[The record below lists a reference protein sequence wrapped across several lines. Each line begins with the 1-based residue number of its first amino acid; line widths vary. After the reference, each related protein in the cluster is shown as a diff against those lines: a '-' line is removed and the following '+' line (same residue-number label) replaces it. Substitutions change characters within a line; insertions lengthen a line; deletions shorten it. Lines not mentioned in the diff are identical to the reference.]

1 MKFPMFDVHDQ
12 PDQNVTAERR
22 NISTV
27 PTQAL
32 MLLND
37 EFVLQQSRFLADRV
51 AHEAGSDLSAE
62 VKLLYKV
69 ALSRQPTEKELR
81 DDLDFVNHEQ
91 STQAAQAGDSGGV
104 GKAVEDTR
112 LRAMSRLV
120 HVMLNSNEFVYIN

>member
-1 MKFPMFDVHDQ
+1 MLDVHDQ
-12 PDQNVTAERR
+12 PDPNVTAERR

-37 EFVLQQSRFLADRV
+37 EFVLLQSRFLAERV
-51 AHEAGSDLSAE
+51 LHEAGSNPPAQ
-62 VKLLYKV
+62 VKLLYKI

-81 DDLDFVNHEQ
+81 EDLEFVDHEQ
-91 STQAAQAGDSGGV
+91 RAQATQAGGSDSA
-104 GKAVEDTR
+104 GKADEDTR
-112 LRAMSRLV
+112 LGALSRLA